1 MSTNNVPLTLELV
14 LGWAHA
20 GHQWKNVQRFLFFHP
35 EDLFVIPY
43 GRAWPLAHQIV
54 YHGNIDLIKQ
64 ILPLYSDDLINIRTL
79 SKDRKSL
86 LDVAREQQKIYPAM
100 YTFMERLFLQ
110 DDLIKAAKYHNWD
123 LVNRILEQDRSLVN
137 EKPPYATNF
146 LLHYLIEYGDKK
158 VLEDFMKRF
167 EFQTNVLSAD
177 NETPLDLA
185 KRLER
190 KELLDVFEPKQ
201 QEQLQPSSTASL
213 TNSSFG
219 NRSFSLPTN
228 SVYPS
233 SLPSAFTSYSCPYP
247 TTDPFPCPSF
257 DSFKVSLNNNGNFVL
272 SPQNPFS
279 SIHIEL
285 TSPDQQT
292 TQMPVIDTSTNPDTQ
307 NINTTATDQLDAHA
321 ESAPETPVTPA
332 TKTQLIKSL
341 TCPLTR
347 QIFVDPVI
355 ADDGQTYERNAITNW
370 LKSNQ
375 TSPTTG
381 TLMTTSF
388 IENGCIKQII
398 QSLKKL
404 KN

>member
-14 LGWAHA
+14 LGWAHS
-20 GHQWKNVQRFLFFHP
+20 GNQWKNVQRFLFFHP
-35 EDLFVIPY
+35 EDLFMIPY
-43 GRAWPLAHQIV
+43 GRAWSLAHQIV

-86 LDVAREQQKIYPAM
+86 LDVAREQQKINPAM

-110 DDLIKAAKYHNWD
+110 DDLIQAAKYHNWD
-123 LVNRILEQDRSLVN
+123 LVNQILEQDRSLVN

-146 LLHYLIEYGDKK
+146 LLHCLVEYGDKR
-158 VLEDFMKRF
+158 VLEYFMTRF

-185 KRLER
+185 KRLKK
-190 KELLDVFEPKQ
+190 KELIEVFEPKQ
-201 QEQLQPSSTASL
+201 QEQLQTSSTASL

-219 NRSFSLPTN
+219 NRSFSLPTY
-228 SVYPS
+228 SVCPS
-233 SLPSAFTSYSCPYP
+233 SLPSTFTSHSCPYP
-247 TTDPFPCPSF
+247 TTDPFPSPHFS
-257 DSFKVSLNNNGNFVL
+257 SFKVDLNNNGNFVL
-272 SPQNPFS
+272 SPQSPFS
-279 SIHIEL
+279 SIRIEL
-285 TSPDQQT
+285 TSSDQQS
-292 TQMPVIDTSTNPDTQ
+292 TQMPVIDTSTNPDAQ
-307 NINTTATDQLDAHA
+307 KINTIATDNPDTHV
-321 ESAPETPVTPA
+321 EPTPGTPVTPV
-332 TKTQLIKSL
+332 TKVQLIKNL

-355 ADDGQTYERNAITNW
+355 ASDGQTYERDAITDW
-370 LKSNQ
+370 LKSNR

-381 TLMTTSF
+381 ILMTTSF
-388 IENGCIKQII
+388 IENGTLKQII
-398 QSLKKL
+398 QSLKRL